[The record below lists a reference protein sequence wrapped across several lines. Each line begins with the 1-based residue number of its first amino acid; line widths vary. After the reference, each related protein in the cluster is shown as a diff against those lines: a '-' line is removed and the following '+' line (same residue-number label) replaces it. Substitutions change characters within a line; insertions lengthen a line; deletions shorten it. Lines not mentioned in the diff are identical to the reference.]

1 MLTLSIGHPSS
12 TGDTGDGVQ
21 RSMETTVVMALMTG
35 AGRMITAYQ
44 SGGAWNQFNVKGHVF
59 LTSDTCVC
67 SLGNEHSSTVD
78 QLQYIKLICP
88 TTQSFFLSLPL
99 SSLRTQLFVLLTCKQ
114 VQLYQYAGHLQ
125 CVLLSLDITYCKFTQ
140 PDPPLAQVAS

>member
-1 MLTLSIGHPSS
+1 MEGERVLTLSIGHPSS

-114 VQLYQYAGHLQ
+114 VQLY
-125 CVLLSLDITYCKFTQ
+125 
-140 PDPPLAQVAS
+140 